1 MGDFILRYQTVFVSC
16 AALAIANL
24 AVARASAQQ
33 VPATANDKT
42 ADPSQ
47 DAVDPVAAP
56 AGTIA
61 TVADRT
67 PEKKK
72 KDTGTAGD
80 DIQVT
85 GSRLQ
90 NGNPT
95 SRVIVITEAEIKA
108 RGVSSVEDLMRT
120 IPQNVGTI
128 GTLTNERTRGPL
140 VSRNAPVTA
149 FGQLGVSAANLG
161 GLGAG
166 NTLVLVNGRRIAGAA
181 GIQDG
186 FANLNGIP
194 LNAIERVEITLDGAS
209 AIYGSDA
216 IGGVINFIMKSNFR
230 GVTLSAQHLHS
241 ENDADVTRFSAFAGV
256 GWGGGNLTGTL
267 GFDRR
272 LPVNNYKSGYTTE
285 DYSSFY
291 DGDPN
296 FDRRSFTR
304 GLQPGV
310 AVRRELI
317 PGSFLRRDAPVTV
330 RPGVTGRP
338 TEADLI
344 PVDVNSKRDYVAEL
358 AGPKSDSIN
367 ATLNFKQDVTD
378 KLSVFAN
385 GLFSRTT
392 NREVQNFGGGLA
404 LQMATG
410 QYYNPFPNGW
420 MQDGSTLTSVY
431 YYPADEIATGELE
444 VGTMSN
450 TVTSWNLTA
459 GLTYQFNPKNKIDL
473 VYSRSR
479 SSASGSVRN
488 FNNAVNIV
496 AVPNANS
503 SIPPTFRC
511 ESGLL
516 SGTSLTA
523 EMRTSLQAAFDRQ
536 CIALTSTDPNLAF
549 NPWKTSAGG
558 PGASVAD
565 FFYLQAVDDRASTL
579 QNFEARMSGSL
590 FKLPGGDL
598 SYAFGGELTID
609 GVNSSEVR
617 VFTSDKI
624 DRNRY
629 AGFAELN
636 LPVLGK
642 DLNFPLV
649 KALTFNIQARFDSYQ
664 SEGAIGTV
672 NNVPFEQGGQ
682 LIYDSSRFSK
692 VTPAYGVRW
701 DVTPSLVLR
710 GRLTKGFKAP
720 DYTQLYNVVGS
731 FTSPFNTILGDP
743 LYDCSTAP
751 PPRCNGRRGQGYIAA
766 LTTAPN
772 PDLKPQTSTQQS
784 LSATWKPEGF
794 LRGLSIDAL
803 YNHTR
808 IRDQFA
814 SLADLT
820 RFMTTAESYKLAEF
834 HIRNSDGRIIESRNK
849 IFNITGSEFSS
860 LTITG
865 SYLIGTGIGR
875 FQPQLT
881 YVKNIKSETQGFPNI
896 AAVSTLG
903 RLDGADRYKLTGSL
917 GWYFHDISANLWAY
931 HTPNYVNDY
940 VVDTFNGIESNPQ
953 LARPVRAYTTIDL
966 TTSWR
971 VNNAFRINFAG
982 RNIFDAAPPF
992 VVVGSRPYDVARYNP
1007 AGRTLSLEAQFT
1019 F

>member
-1 MGDFILRYQTVFVSC
+1 MEKAEPEQE
-16 AALAIANL
+16 
-24 AVARASAQQ
+24 AVERS
-33 VPATANDKT
+33 
-42 ADPSQ
+42 
-47 DAVDPVAAP
+47 AAP
-56 AGTIA
+56 APAIA
-61 TVADRT
+61 AVD
-67 PEKKK
+67 KS
-72 KDTGTAGD
+72 DTTAKNAGTAGD
-80 DIQVT
+80 DIKVT

-128 GTLTNERTRGPL
+128 GTLTNERNRGPL
-140 VSRNAPVTA
+140 VTRNAPVTG

-186 FANLNGIP
+186 FVNLNGIP

-241 ENDADVTRFSAFAGV
+241 ENDADVTRVSLFAGV

-285 DYSSFY
+285 NYSSFY
-291 DGDPN
+291 NGDPN
-296 FDRRSFTR
+296 FDRRSFSR

-310 AVRRELI
+310 AVRRVQL
-317 PGSFLRRDAPVTV
+317 PGSFLFGDDAVTL

-338 TEADLI
+338 TLADLV
-344 PVDVNSKRDYVAEL
+344 PVDSNAKRDYVPEL
-358 AGPKSDSIN
+358 AGPKSNSIN
-367 ATLNFKQDVTD
+367 ATLNLKQDVTD

-385 GLFSRTT
+385 GLFSRNT
-392 NREVQNFGGGLA
+392 NREVQNFGLGLN
-404 LQMATG
+404 LRMATG
-410 QYYNPFPNGW
+410 QFYNPFPTGW
-420 MQDGSTLTSVY
+420 MNNGSLLTDVY
-431 YYPADEIATGELE
+431 YFPEDEIATGELE
-444 VGTMSN
+444 IGTMSN
-450 TVTSWNLTA
+450 TVTSWNVTA
-459 GLTYQFNPKNKIDL
+459 GLTYQFTPKNKIDL

-479 SSASGSVRN
+479 SSSSGTVRN
-488 FNNAVNIV
+488 FSNVVELLAD
-496 AVPNANS
+496 
-503 SIPPTFRC
+503 PTAPLGFRC
-511 ESGLL
+511 TNSLL
-516 SGTSLTA
+516 SGTALSATR
-523 EMRTSLQAAFDRQ
+523 RTELQAAFDRQ
-536 CIALTSTDPNLAF
+536 CVALTSIDPNLAF
-549 NPWKTSAGG
+549 NPWKTSGGG

-565 FFYLQAVDDRASTL
+565 FFFLQGAEDRASTL

-590 FKLPGGDL
+590 LKLPGGYL
-598 SYAFGGELTID
+598 EYAFGGEVTVD
-609 GVNSSEVR
+609 GVNSFEVR
-617 VFTSDKI
+617 EFTADSV

-629 AGFAELN
+629 AGFAEVN
-636 LPVLGK
+636 LPVIGQ
-642 DLNFPLV
+642 DLNIPLV
-649 KALTFNIQARFDSYQ
+649 RALTFNVSGRFDSYR

-672 NNVPFEQGGQ
+672 NNVPFAQGGQ

-701 DVTPSLVLR
+701 EVASGLVLR
-710 GRLTKGFKAP
+710 ARLTKGFKAP
-720 DYTQLYNVVGS
+720 DYTQLYNIVGS
-731 FTSPFNTILGDP
+731 ASFPFNTIFGDP
-743 LYDCSTAP
+743 LYDCATAP
-751 PPRCNGRRGQGYIAA
+751 PPRCDGRRGQGYIAA

-784 LSATWKPEGF
+784 FSATWKPEGF
-794 LRGLSIDAL
+794 LRGLSIDVL

-820 RFMTTAESYKLAEF
+820 RFMTTSESYKLADF
-834 HIRNSDGRIIESRNK
+834 HIRNADGRIIESRNK

-860 LTITG
+860 LTING
-865 SYLIGTGIGR
+865 SYLIGTGIGT

-881 YVKNIKSETQGFPNI
+881 YLKNIKSETQGFPSI

-931 HTPNYVNDY
+931 HTPSYLNDY
-940 VVDTFNGIESNPQ
+940 VVDTFNGIETNPE
-953 LARPVRAYTTIDL
+953 LAKPVRAYTTIDL
-966 TTSWR
+966 TASWR
-971 VNNAFRINFAG
+971 VNNALRINFAG